1 MADRV
6 YYRGGNSLTPRTAD
20 VKVDPASGLLRTTHG
35 VSVFD
40 RPDGLEKFGG
50 AHRVTSVPETLRI
63 VQRGRDLHHYE
74 VVPAMPMTLTEYEGA
89 LGQIVLVP
97 V

>member
-1 MADRV
+1 
-6 YYRGGNSLTPRTAD
+6 
-20 VKVDPASGLLRTTHG
+20 
-35 VSVFD
+35 
-40 RPDGLEKFGG
+40 
-50 AHRVTSVPETLRI
+50 VTSVPETLRI